1 MATNEEIKKLHEQ
14 LDALLGNTDLTDVS
28 AEGPGFSELPD
39 GYYNCEVESA
49 ELKMSKSSGQPMAS
63 FKFKVT
69 ENGYSVQI
77 DDKQVV
83 HLKEIGKTKGRV
95 FFIHYVLKNDTWVKR
110 FVTDM
115 LKFEGST
122 PGESLLP
129 KEAFIA
135 SETIEDAL
143 DLLIGKR
150 IYVQVS
156 TTTNDDDTEST
167 WKNLISWKRAA
178 ALELPM

>member
-1 MATNEEIKKLHEQ
+1 MNNEIKKLHEQ
-14 LDALLGNTDLTDVS
+14 LDALLGNTDLSDVS

-39 GYYNCEVESA
+39 GYYNCEVETA
-49 ELKMSKSSGQPMAS
+49 ELKVSKSSGQPMVS

-69 ENGYSVQI
+69 ENGYAVQI
-77 DDKQVV
+77 DEKQNV
-83 HLKEIGKTKGRV
+83 HLSEIKKTKDRV
-95 FFIHYVLKNDTWVKR
+95 IFIHYVLKNETWVKR

-115 LKFEGST
+115 LKFEGEVA
-122 PGESLLP
+122 GEPLLP

-143 DLLIGKR
+143 DLLVGKR

-156 TTTNDDDTEST
+156 TTTNEDDTEST